1 MLTLY
6 ISTNSYSIRKWNK
19 IFKIFIF
26 SLNNTNKPIPVNIND
41 YRLMPLSW
49 FLKRC
54 WLFYP
59 PLLLSHQCKCQPNEK
74 GKSHLPAMKIIVT
87 SWMPTLV
94 TADHIWESLA
104 WKYMQIDNFII
115 MTLSQNHN
123 FGTDKNKHKEFLK
136 GLNCLLC
143 GSTKTFFLIKLNSLR
158 KGIPIK
164 INKQKTK

>member
-1 MLTLY
+1 MLRLY
-6 ISTNSYSIRKWNK
+6 ISTNSYSIRKWNNK
-19 IFKIFIF
+19 IFKIFIY

-54 WLFYP
+54 WQFYP

-104 WKYMQIDNFII
+104 WKYMQIDNFIT

-136 GLNCLLC
+136 GLFTLWLNKDLLFN
-143 GSTKTFFLIKLNSLR
+143 KIKLTEKR
-158 KGIPIK
+158 YVP
-164 INKQKTK
+164 NK